1 MRQSEFSLLYA
12 YLYNNQIE
20 LEREVQQMQTNLRY
34 RQIDVTDCFEL
45 ACAEE
50 RLNTFK
56 QISADIR
63 SLLNMFDKKCK
74 EME

>member
-1 MRQSEFSLLYA
+1 
-12 YLYNNQIE
+12 
-20 LEREVQQMQTNLRY
+20 MQTNLRY

-63 SLLNMFDKKCK
+63 SLLNVFDKKCK